1 MWDDGSSEI
10 VSASL
15 FYRTKGTPFDNCNFV
30 ITNQF
35 RSMNTK
41 HIIVTVLI
49 SAVTA
54 LTSVFLYSKFSKN
67 SQSLSQTQAQL
78 PVNYAGLF
86 DGGGTPGPVDFETAA
101 TASIPAVVHIKTKTN
116 PTQTSNQQ
124 RRRTSPFGDLFG
136 DDFFDDFFGGRGQNV
151 PQMASGSG
159 VFVSA
164 DGYIVTNNHVVDGA
178 DEVTVTLNNKKQ
190 YKAKVVATDLNTDL
204 AVIKVDGSNFPYL
217 VFGNSDEVKVGQWVL
232 AIGYPLSLETTVTAG
247 IVSAKYRFLGI
258 NQRKAGQNANVVESF
273 IQTDAAVNQ
282 GNSGGALVN
291 TRGELIG
298 INSAIASPT
307 GSYAGY
313 SYAIPVNIVKKV
325 VDDLIKFGTVQR
337 AFLGIRPEANGDEG
351 TDSQIKEGDGVVV
364 GEVLNSSA
372 AQEAGLKKGDK
383 IIKLDDK
390 AVSTWTELTG
400 TVASYR
406 PGQKITVTYVR
417 NGKESTAQ
425 LTLKNS
431 SGNTDIVKT
440 SVLDKLGAEFATL
453 DSKKAKEYG
462 IEGGVVIKN
471 LTDGIIADQT
481 VIKKGF
487 IIIRAGG
494 KSIKTIDDLKSVIE
508 GSGNSIIL
516 EGIYP
521 GYEGVYTY
529 AINDLRN
536 EP

>member
-1 MWDDGSSEI
+1 MK
-10 VSASL
+10 A
-15 FYRTKGTPFDNCNFV
+15 
-30 ITNQF
+30 
-35 RSMNTK
+35 K
-41 HIIVTVLI
+41 HILVTVLV

-54 LTSVFLYSKFSKN
+54 LASVFLYAKLTNNKGSVAQ
-67 SQSLSQTQAQL
+67 SQGQV

-86 DGGGTPGPVDFETAA
+86 DGGGTPGPVDFEAA
-101 TASIPAVVHIKTKTN
+101 ANSTVAAVVHIKTKTN
-116 PTQTSNQQ
+116 PTQTSNTQ
-124 RRRTSPFGDLFG
+124 RRRSNPFGDMFG
-136 DDFFDDFFGGRGQNV
+136 DDLFDQFFGNPNNSR

-190 YKAKVVATDLNTDL
+190 YKAKVIATDANTDL
-204 AVIKVDGSNFPYL
+204 AVIKIDGTGFPYL
-217 VFGNSDEVKVGQWVL
+217 LYGNSDEVKLGQWVL
-232 AIGYPLSLETTVTAG
+232 AVGYPLTLETTVTAG

-258 NQRKAGQNANVVESF
+258 NQRNAGRNANVVESF

-291 TRGELIG
+291 TSGQLIG

-307 GSYAGY
+307 GAYAGY

-337 AFLGIRPEANGDEG
+337 AFLGIRPEANADEN
-351 TDSQIKEGDGVVV
+351 TDSQIKEGDGVVI
-364 GEVLNSSA
+364 GEVMSNSA
-372 AQEAGLKKGDK
+372 AADAGLKKGDK
-383 IIKLDDK
+383 IVKLDNK
-390 AVSTWTELTG
+390 AVATWYELTG

-406 PGQKITVTYVR
+406 PGQKLNVTFIR
-417 NGKESTAQ
+417 NGKEQSAV

-431 SGNTDIVKT
+431 SGNTEIVKV
-440 SVLDKLGAEFATL
+440 SALDKLGVELETL
-453 DSKKAKEYG
+453 DAKKAKEYG
-462 IEGGVVIKN
+462 VEGGVTVKT
-471 LTDGIIADQT
+471 LSDGLIAEQT
-481 VIKKGF
+481 TIKKGF
-487 IIIRAGG
+487 IIVRAGG
-494 KSIKTIDDLKSVIE
+494 KTVKSVDELKRIIE
-508 GSGNSIIL
+508 NAGNSIII

-521 GYEGVYTY
+521 GYEGVYQY